1 MVGTRTRIAHRVVC
15 VSVWV
20 SGGPGGHA
28 GSPEEGQLS
37 APGCLA
43 HLRGLWPGAEPGVKQ
58 MLNKSWLN
66 AG

>member
-20 SGGPGGHA
+20 SGSPGGHA

-37 APGCLA
+37 APVASLTFEA
-43 HLRGLWPGAEPGVKQ
+43 SGLEQSLV
-58 MLNKSWLN
+58 
-66 AG
+66 